1 MQITQRYL
9 ASRMRDH
16 VRRRLVQTAVY
27 LPSLI
32 VTVVSAAGEP
42 EPPTTKTSQSANVG
56 ADTPD
61 SKKKAKEHFATGL
74 KFYEDGDYAL
84 ALIEFERAYSYV
96 PDYRVLFNVGQ
107 VSIQLARYARAAQAL
122 QQYLASGGSKLSA
135 TRIADVQK
143 DLTMLANRTAR
154 LTVKCNVDGADVY
167 LDDAHLGKTPITEA
181 TLVDAGEHRVLVQMP
196 GYQSRTEP
204 LTLAGRD
211 DSTLQFEL
219 VEDRPIRVV
228 SETPATIPVQSAL
241 PTPALTVPAVV
252 PPPRRND
259 MLYVGWGATGVLT
272 LGWAITGYIGLKA
285 ASDFNSAMQH
295 TSTKPQ
301 LESLSTKA
309 HGWLLAAD
317 IVGAA
322 TIVAGGTT
330 LYFTLKQPSR
340 ERSDTQTR
348 SSSVQLGFGVG
359 TAHISATF

>member
-1 MQITQRYL
+1 
-9 ASRMRDH
+9 MRDH
-16 VRRRLVQTAVY
+16 VRRRLAQTAVY

-42 EPPTTKTSQSANVG
+42 EPPATETPQSANVG
-56 ADTPD
+56 SENAE

-74 KFYEDGDYAL
+74 KFYEDSDYAL

-96 PDYRVLFNVGQ
+96 PDYRVLFNIGQ

-122 QQYLASGGSKLSA
+122 QQYLASGGNKLPA

-143 DLTMLANRTAR
+143 DLSMLENRTAR

-167 LDDAHLGKTPITEA
+167 LDDTLLGKTPITEA
-181 TLVDAGEHRVLVQMP
+181 ILVDAGEHRVLVQLP

-211 DSTLQFEL
+211 ESTVQFEL
-219 VEDRPIRVV
+219 IEDRPIRVV
-228 SETPATIPVQSAL
+228 PEIPVTMPVQGV
-241 PTPALTVPAVV
+241 PPPALIVPPVGL
-252 PPPRRND
+252 PPRRND

-285 ASDFNSAMQH
+285 ASEFNTAMQH
-295 TSTKPQ
+295 TSTKSQ
-301 LESLSTKA
+301 LDSLSTKA
-309 HGWLLAAD
+309 RGWLLAAD

-322 TIVAGGTT
+322 TIVTGGTT
-330 LYFTLKQPSR
+330 LYFTLKQPSH
-340 ERSDTQTR
+340 ERPVTPTH
-348 SSSVQLGFGVG
+348 SSSVQLGFGLG
-359 TAHISATF
+359 TAHIAATF